1 MATVMITGAGRGIGL
16 ELCRQM
22 AARGDRVL
30 AVCRTPSAALEAL
43 AAESA
48 QGAIDIIPGVDVSS
62 DEDVAG
68 LRQRLGASAKPD
80 TKIDIL
86 INNAGILTR
95 ESLDDLDF
103 GRIRKQFE
111 VNSLGPLRVT
121 AALLDHLAE
130 GAKVVIVTSR
140 MGSIGDNSSG
150 SRYGYRMSK
159 AAVNMAGV
167 SLAHDLKPRGI
178 AVAIL
183 HPGAVRTDMTGHHG
197 LVDAPESVAGLL
209 ARIDELTLDTSGGF
223 WHANGERLP
232 W

>member
-43 AAESA
+43 AADSA

-62 DEDVAG
+62 DQDVAG
-68 LRQRLGASAKPD
+68 LRQRLGAS
-80 TKIDIL
+80 TRIDIL

-95 ESLDDLDF
+95 ESLDDLDID
-103 GRIRKQFE
+103 RIRKQFE

-130 GAKVVIVTSR
+130 GAKVVIITSR

-167 SLAHDLKPRGI
+167 SLAHDLKPRGV

-183 HPGAVRTDMTGHHG
+183 HPGAVRTDMTGNHG

>member
-30 AVCRTPSAALEAL
+30 AVCRTPSAALEAM

-48 QGAIDIIPGVDVSS
+48 QGAIDIISGVDVSS

-68 LRQRLGASAKPD
+68 LRQRLDAS

-197 LVDAPESVAGLL
+197 LVDAPEKLGRAALVVDAS
-209 ARIDELTLDTSGGF
+209 S
-223 WHANGERLP
+223 
-232 W
+232 